1 MDTNC
6 AHFFHLIFQCLIF
19 SFIGLAMFGIAF
31 VMFEKLVKISIKKEI
46 AEDNNT
52 AMGIVMAGMMIAM
65 AIIVAAAISG

>member
-1 MDTNC
+1 MDTNW

>member
-1 MDTNC
+1 METNW
-6 AHFFHLIFQCLIF
+6 AHLLHLIFQCLVF
-19 SFIGLAMFGIAF
+19 SFIGLVMFAIAF
-31 VMFEKLVKISIKKEI
+31 VLFEKLVKISIKKEI